1 MVSGFAQMTSS
12 PNFFDVF
19 FVSLVKLTTGPN
31 FMSTALL
38 LTGSGVITIS
48 FYEGL
53 ASNPEIGNTPSE
65 FCPIASDWSK

>member
-1 MVSGFAQMTSS
+1 MTSS
-12 PNFFDVF
+12 PKFFDVF

-31 FMSTALL
+31 FMSITLL

-53 ASNPEIGNTPSE
+53 ASNPEIGNTLSE
-65 FCPIASDWSK
+65 FCTIASDWSK